1 MVGEFNIPLAAN
13 AKSVRQFDD
22 GLTRGMYFFLLD
34 RKTSHWAEGFCVVC
48 HHFTAFFY
56 EMVQFHLVSS
66 QWMTTT
72 LIQAVQIP

>member
-1 MVGEFNIPLAAN
+1 MGGEFNIPLAAN
-13 AKSVRQFDD
+13 AKSVRQFDA

-48 HHFTAFFY
+48 HHFTVFFY
-56 EMVQFHLVSS
+56 ESVQFHLVSS